1 MRTSSPTAR
10 PFIALAAA
18 WAGFLF
24 EPASHA
30 RQPETPY
37 AVSYPAIA
45 GLTEI
50 QGLDVAV
57 DGRSIHALLV
67 GKPADGG
74 RSRVVH
80 VHSED
85 GGRTWTPPNF
95 LNRPDDPPV
104 IARPGNDARLAVK
117 GKDIVAAWQTQGELP
132 GTGPMSIVG
141 SRDGGKTW
149 TGGGNP
155 ATGDTLKNQAY
166 LSLVADPQGEFHLA
180 WLDDR
185 EETGDTQGLRYA
197 SSKDGGLHWSPET
210 TLDPAVC
217 TCCWIRLE
225 VLPDGALSILYRDAD
240 PRDMRL
246 FLRTGE
252 AGGWRP
258 AGPVGAF
265 GWHFAGCPHNGGGL
279 AGSKARNGRATLH
292 SVVWTGKEDSAG
304 LFYLKS
310 ADAGRNWSAPR
321 KVGDG
326 HSRDGDI
333 AALGQ
338 GTLAIA
344 FTRSTAAGTAV
355 QLMQSGDDGAHW
367 TEPAPLTAEA
377 AKARHPRVLA
387 TPFGFRVFW
396 TETLPDGRKTWA
408 VAAPRTET
416 EARRDS

>member
-1 MRTSSPTAR
+1 MRTSSSAR
-10 PFIALAAA
+10 HFIALTAV

-24 EPASHA
+24 GPPCSAQ
-30 RQPETPY
+30 QPEASY
-37 AVSYPAIA
+37 AVTYPIID
-45 GLTEI
+45 GLNEI
-50 QGLDVAV
+50 QGLDVAI

-104 IARPGNDARLAVK
+104 IARRGNDARLAVK

-132 GTGPMSIVG
+132 GTGPMYIIG

-149 TGGGNP
+149 TQGGNP

-217 TCCWIRLE
+217 TCCWSRLE
-225 VLPDGALSILYRDAD
+225 VLPDGTLSVLYRDAD
-240 PRDMRL
+240 PRDMKL
-246 FLRTGE
+246 FLRPGQ

-265 GWHFAGCPHNGGGL
+265 GWHFTGCPHCGGGL
-279 AGSKARNGRATLH
+279 AGSKAGNGQSTLH

-310 ADAGRNWSAPR
+310 ADAGRNWSAPQ

-333 AALGQ
+333 AALDQ

-344 FTRSTAAGTAV
+344 FTRNTPAGTAV
-355 QLMQSGDDGAHW
+355 QLVQSGDEGVHW
-367 TEPAPLTAEA
+367 TDPAPLTGEA
-377 AKARHPRVLA
+377 AKAQHPRVLA

-396 TETLPDGRKTWA
+396 TETRPDGQKTWA
-408 VAAPRTET
+408 IAAPRTET
-416 EARRDS
+416 KARRDS

>member
-1 MRTSSPTAR
+1 M
-10 PFIALAAA
+10 
-18 WAGFLF
+18 
-24 EPASHA
+24 
-30 RQPETPY
+30 
-37 AVSYPAIA
+37 SYPVID
-45 GLTEI
+45 GLNEI

-85 GGRTWTPPNF
+85 GGQTWTPPNV

-104 IARPGNDARLAVK
+104 IARRGNDARLAVK

-132 GTGPMSIVG
+132 GTGPMSIVS
-141 SRDGGKTW
+141 SRDGGNTW
-149 TGGGNP
+149 TRGDNP
-155 ATGDTLKNQAY
+155 ATGDSLKNQAY
-166 LSLVADPQGEFHLA
+166 LSLVADPQGEFHLV

-197 SSKDGGLHWSPET
+197 SSKDGGLHWGPEA

-217 TCCWIRLE
+217 TCCWSRLE
-225 VLPDGALSILYRDAD
+225 VLPDGTLSVLYRDAD
-240 PRDMRL
+240 PRDMKL
-246 FLRTGE
+246 VLRPGQT
-252 AGGWRP
+252 GGWRP

-265 GWHFAGCPHNGGGL
+265 GWHFTGCPHCGGGL
-279 AGSKARNGRATLH
+279 AGSKARNGRAMLH

-333 AALGQ
+333 AALDR

-344 FTRSTAAGTAV
+344 FTRDTPAGTSV
-355 QLMQSGDDGAHW
+355 QLTQSGDEGGHW
-367 TEPAPLTAEA
+367 TDPAPLTGEA
-377 AKARHPRVLA
+377 AKAQHPRILA

-396 TETLPDGRKTWA
+396 TETRPGGRKTWA
-408 VAAPRTET
+408 MAAPRTET
-416 EARRDS
+416 TTRRDS